1 MRTLRT
7 TALALAVL
15 SLLLSSSMA
24 TLAETTDTTQRI
36 GHVGG
41 SLDVIQLPG
50 GDWSA
55 EDRTFQYRDFPTSG
69 SLWRVNDRRVAG
81 HVISAWNWDVA
92 ADGAHPSPVWGT
104 MSIAGND
111 WAWRGTFT
119 GVRSSD
125 FEPVEV
131 RATLLGEGA
140 YDGLGVTLDIT
151 ATGMAGGETWIVDGV
166 VFPLPMDS

>member
-24 TLAETTDTTQRI
+24 TLAETTDTTPRI

-41 SLDVIQLPG
+41 SLNVSQLPG
-50 GDWSA
+50 GDWTV
-55 EDRTFQYRDFPTSG
+55 EDRTYRYRAFPTSG
-69 SLWRVNDRRVAG
+69 SLWRVSDQRLAG
-81 HVISAWNWDVA
+81 HVISDWNWDVDA
-92 ADGAHPSPVWGT
+92 GGVHPSPVWGT
-104 MSIAGND
+104 MSISGD
-111 WAWRGTFT
+111 DGAWTGAFR
-119 GVRSSD
+119 GVRYSD
-125 FEPVEV
+125 FVPVEV
-131 RATLLGEGA
+131 RATLLGESG

-166 VFPLPMDS
+166 VFALPTDG

>member
-36 GHVGG
+36 GHVSG
-41 SLDVIQLPG
+41 SLNVSQLPG
-50 GDWSA
+50 GDWSV
-55 EDRTFQYRDFPTSG
+55 EDRTYQYRDFPTSAP
-69 SLWRVNDRRVAG
+69 LWRVNDQRVAG
-81 HVISAWNWDVA
+81 HVISAWNWDVN
-92 ADGAHPSPVWGT
+92 ADGAHPTPVWGT
-104 MSIAGND
+104 MSITGND

-119 GVRSSD
+119 GVRYAD

-140 YDGLGVTLDIT
+140 YDGLGAKLDIT
-151 ATGMAGGETWIVDGV
+151 ATGMASGETWIVDGV